1 MSTTTT
7 TITTSGGGD
16 SIFSPLT
23 LVTPDSPA
31 EALKDIPALEIC
43 PTGDI
48 IISLTPEAAAP
59 AKPPTDSKA
68 APAPAPAPASDAGT
82 TTKPKPLRFRVSSS
96 VLCAASPVFNAMLGP
111 NSSFAEAVSLRTAA
125 RAPAT
130 SPIKPSA
137 PLVQHV
143 QPLYDDN
150 GTALAVILYALHLQ
164 THKVPRTV
172 TFPQLKQLAVVCD
185 KYDCV
190 GAVRLWAETWMQPFR
205 GDVTTVGYEDWLFIA
220 WVFSSRKFFERVS
233 KSLVPRVVVDE
244 DETGR
249 RVVSWA
255 AHKGR
260 GRDRLRQFDS
270 YVPEVIL
277 SRLIPSCL
285 LSGVWQWGFPG
296 GSTADEV

>member
-1 MSTTTT
+1 
-7 TITTSGGGD
+7 
-16 SIFSPLT
+16 
-23 LVTPDSPA
+23 
-31 EALKDIPALEIC
+31 
-43 PTGDI
+43 
-48 IISLTPEAAAP
+48 
-59 AKPPTDSKA
+59 
-68 APAPAPAPASDAGT
+68 
-82 TTKPKPLRFRVSSS
+82 
-96 VLCAASPVFNAMLGP
+96 
-111 NSSFAEAVSLRTAA
+111 
-125 RAPAT
+125 
-130 SPIKPSA
+130 
-137 PLVQHV
+137 
-143 QPLYDDN
+143 
-150 GTALAVILYALHLQ
+150 
-164 THKVPRTV
+164 
-172 TFPQLKQLAVVCD
+172 
-185 KYDCV
+185 
-190 GAVRLWAETWMQPFR
+190 MQPFR